1 MTRKLTMIRRENPR
15 AVTMTAAPLSS
26 DKPLRR
32 MKRAS
37 FADRFH
43 ALEAVLNDWDHRQQ
57 IPYQEYCR
65 ESTSRLHDARF

>member
-1 MTRKLTMIRRENPR
+1 
-15 AVTMTAAPLSS
+15 
-26 DKPLRR
+26 

-65 ESTSRLHDARF
+65 ESTSRLRGARF